1 LIDHLINFKGWGHN
15 RTKLYYTIKIDKN
28 VIHEQCRDKFPDIYY
43 LADVYCWTHY
53 GHNVK
58 VISYIYT
65 ELCLHTN
72 IIVRAGNIVA
82 SYIPCYISRRKIT
95 YIYRFPFIRDIYFYF
110 KWTTPIKYNRSEC
123 MCLFGGLVWDN
134 NVLKRSRLYIIFLL
148 KQHVLHFYLFW

>member
-1 LIDHLINFKGWGHN
+1 MEANTYVILIRLITSLTSKDEA
-15 RTKLYYTIKIDKN
+15 TT
-28 VIHEQCRDKFPDIYY
+28 E
-43 LADVYCWTHY
+43 
-53 GHNVK
+53 K

-72 IIVRAGNIVA
+72 IIVRAGDIV
-82 SYIPCYISRRKIT
+82 IPDKTSKQTHTFRSVVL
-95 YIYRFPFIRDIYFYF
+95 RFPFIRDIYFYF

-134 NVLKRSRLYIIFLL
+134 NVTSTNNNVKNEIRRRGHLKRSRLYIIFLL